1 MELSKVKSEVTD
13 FYDKIG
19 EVTDDGQA
27 WISDEIDAQ
36 YYGTTNPNKDGH
48 PDVYQFFDGEIS
60 VIAKIIGD
68 DVVISVDVYGI
79 PEEDYRLFRLI
90 TRKKEITDESS

>member
-36 YYGTTNPNKDGH
+36 YYGNKDGGH
-48 PDVYQFFDGEIS
+48 PDVYQFFDGEIT